1 MTGIAIIQCAL
12 HQRLAITTPRGANT
26 DPSGPRLISTTAFP
40 QALAGASTRADNTVS
55 LWSRGTSALFQFL
68 MIGSSFV
75 TLNR

>member
-40 QALAGASTRADNTVS
+40 QAFRRWRTDAAGLTSIDGSRPKADICERQLS
-55 LWSRGTSALFQFL
+55 GY
-68 MIGSSFV
+68 
-75 TLNR
+75 